1 MHLPPTPEPRD
12 LLPPLLACLPT
23 TFVSPRPP
31 PALLPL
37 LAPVLRQRAN
47 FLVAGNASEEGW
59 IRLLNW
65 DPERAAKLRPIVD
78 ELELEPHPVSGEIEL
93 DDVESIKY
101 RRLDDETLQ
110 SRLDAAQFSLAP
122 IYVWCESDEHGGT
135 GPGWKLTELR
145 ALEDVEDGT
154 EWFGS
159 VMEANDAANTHSIAV
174 PDNNSTTAPAQQP
187 TQPAANN
194 QEDDSDDSDD
204 DGYWA
209 AYDQTPGP
217 SKQPSPKPPIN
228 TTAPD
233 SSTSNRDRSSSEV
246 EYFARYGA
254 EVQPA
259 LDAHDPDED
268 HPELAGQSTLN
279 GTTQRPTSTHP
290 PPPPPQQQQQ
300 QPSQQPQQPQSPN
313 LDTRPPWQKALHP
326 YARPFDSAFATTTDL
341 PSTHDLD
348 ITAPRPISPTTS
360 HSSVEHLESCAAE
373 MSSERTSQAENAVR
387 QHIASEIKSLWRLA
401 SGAGLER
408 EEFERVVGLEVQCLG
423 MMERDE

>member
-1 MHLPPTPEPRD
+1 MHLPPAPEPRD

-37 LAPVLRQRAN
+37 LAPVLRQRASY
-47 FLVAGNASEEGW
+47 LAPGNASEDGW

-65 DPERAAKLRPIVD
+65 DPERAAKLRPVVD

-93 DDVESIKY
+93 DDLESIKY
-101 RRLDDETLQ
+101 RRLDEETLQ
-110 SRLDAAQFSLAP
+110 SRLDAAQFNLAP
-122 IYVWCESDEHGGT
+122 IYVWCESDEHGDT

-145 ALEDVEDGT
+145 ALKDVEDGT
-154 EWFGS
+154 TWYNS
-159 VMEANDAANTHSIAV
+159 VAEANDAANTHSIPV
-174 PDNNSTTAPAQQP
+174 PSTTAPAQQP
-187 TQPAANN
+187 QQAQA
-194 QEDDSDDSDD
+194 DDEENDSDD

-217 SKQPSPKPPIN
+217 SKNPSPKPPAN
-228 TTAPD
+228 AAAPQTT
-233 SSTSNRDRSSSEV
+233 SSNRDRSRSEL

-268 HPELAGQSTLN
+268 HPELGQSTLN
-279 GTTQRPTSTHP
+279 GTTQCVLSTQ
-290 PPPPPQQQQQ
+290 PQAQQ
-300 QPSQQPQQPQSPN
+300 QPRPTAQE
-313 LDTRPPWQKALHP
+313 DTRSAWEKALHP
-326 YARPFDSAFATTTDL
+326 YARAADAHDSAFATSTDL

-360 HSSVEHLESCAAE
+360 HSSVEHLESRAAE
-373 MSSERTSQAENAVR
+373 MSRERNNSQVENAVK
-387 QHIASEIKSLWRLA
+387 QHISTEIKSLWRLA
-401 SGAGLER
+401 SSAGLDR
-408 EEFERVVGLEVQCLG
+408 EEFERVIALEVQCIG
-423 MMERDE
+423 MMDRDE

>member
-37 LAPVLRQRAN
+37 LAPILRQRASY
-47 FLVAGNASEEGW
+47 LVAGNASEDGW

-65 DPERAAKLRPIVD
+65 DPERAAKLRPVVD

-93 DDVESIKY
+93 DDLESIKY

-110 SRLDAAQFSLAP
+110 SRLDAAQFNLAP
-122 IYVWCESDEHGGT
+122 IYVWCESDEHGDT

-154 EWFGS
+154 AWYNS
-159 VMEANDAANTHSIAV
+159 VTEANDAANTHSIAV
-174 PDNNSTTAPAQQP
+174 PSVNATTAPAQQP
-187 TQPAANN
+187 AQAQADD
-194 QEDDSDDSDD
+194 EDNDSDD

-217 SKQPSPKPPIN
+217 SKNPSPKPPTNAAAPEN
-228 TTAPD
+228 TF
-233 SSTSNRDRSSSEV
+233 SNRDRSSSEL

-268 HPELAGQSTLN
+268 HPDLGQSTLN
-279 GTTQRPTSTHP
+279 GTTQRALSTQPATQQPEPTS
-290 PPPPPQQQQQ
+290 QE
-300 QPSQQPQQPQSPN
+300 
-313 LDTRPPWQKALHP
+313 DTRSAWEKALHP
-326 YARPFDSAFATTTDL
+326 YARTADAHDSAFATSTDL

-348 ITAPRPISPTTS
+348 ITAPRPISPTSS
-360 HSSVEHLESCAAE
+360 HSSVEHLESRAAE
-373 MSSERTSQAENAVR
+373 MSQQRTNSHVENAVR
-387 QHIASEIKSLWRLA
+387 QHIATEVKSLWRLA
-401 SGAGLER
+401 NGAGLDR
-408 EEFERVVGLEVQCLG
+408 EEFERVIALEVQCIG
-423 MMERDE
+423 MMDRDE

>member
-1 MHLPPTPEPRD
+1 M
-12 LLPPLLACLPT
+12 
-23 TFVSPRPP
+23 
-31 PALLPL
+31 
-37 LAPVLRQRAN
+37 LRQRAN

-65 DPERAAKLRPIVD
+65 NPERAAKLRPVVD

-93 DDVESIKY
+93 DDVESIKF

-110 SRLDAAQFSLAP
+110 SRLDAAQFNLAP

-154 EWFGS
+154 AWHNS
-159 VMEANDAANTHSIAV
+159 VAEANDAANTHSIAV
-174 PDNNSTTAPAQQP
+174 PSVAAPEQQTAQAQADDEDN
-187 TQPAANN
+187 
-194 QEDDSDDSDD
+194 DSDD

-217 SKQPSPKPPIN
+217 SKNPSPKPPTN
-228 TTAPD
+228 AAAPETT
-233 SSTSNRDRSSSEV
+233 SSNRDRSRSEL

-268 HPELAGQSTLN
+268 HPELGQSTLN
-279 GTTQRPTSTHP
+279 GTTQRALST
-290 PPPPPQQQQQ
+290 
-300 QPSQQPQQPQSPN
+300 QPQQPSNPQE
-313 LDTRPPWQKALHP
+313 DTRSAWEKALHP
-326 YARPFDSAFATTTDL
+326 YARAADAHDSAFATSTDL

-360 HSSVEHLESCAAE
+360 HSSVEHLESRAAE
-373 MSSERTSQAENAVR
+373 MSEQRTTSHVENAVR
-387 QHIASEIKSLWRLA
+387 QHIATEVKSLWRLA
-401 SGAGLER
+401 NGAGLDR
-408 EEFERVVGLEVQCLG
+408 EEFERVIALEVQCIG
-423 MMERDE
+423 MMDRDE

>member
-37 LAPVLRQRAN
+37 LAPILRQRASY
-47 FLVAGNASEEGW
+47 LVAGNASEDGW

-65 DPERAAKLRPIVD
+65 DPERAAKLRPVVD

-93 DDVESIKY
+93 DDLESIKY

-110 SRLDAAQFSLAP
+110 TRLDAAQFNLAP
-122 IYVWCESDEHGGT
+122 IYVWCESDEHGDT

-145 ALEDVEDGT
+145 ALEDIEDGT
-154 EWFGS
+154 TWHNS
-159 VMEANDAANTHSIAV
+159 VAEANDAANTHSIAV
-174 PDNNSTTAPAQQP
+174 PSTAPAQQP
-187 TQPAANN
+187 AQAQA
-194 QEDDSDDSDD
+194 DDEENDSDD

-217 SKQPSPKPPIN
+217 SKNPSPKPPTN
-228 TTAPD
+228 VAAPE
-233 SSTSNRDRSSSEV
+233 SASSNRDRSRSEL

-268 HPELAGQSTLN
+268 HPELGQSTLN
-279 GTTQRPTSTHP
+279 GTTQRALSTQPQIQQSQPTS
-290 PPPPPQQQQQ
+290 QE
-300 QPSQQPQQPQSPN
+300 
-313 LDTRPPWQKALHP
+313 DTRSAWEKALHP
-326 YARPFDSAFATTTDL
+326 YARTTDAHDSAFATSTDL
-341 PSTHDLD
+341 PSTRDLD

-360 HSSVEHLESCAAE
+360 HSSVEHLESRAAE
-373 MSSERTSQAENAVR
+373 MSRERNNSQVENAVK
-387 QHIASEIKSLWRLA
+387 QHIATEIKSLWRLA
-401 SGAGLER
+401 NGAGLDR
-408 EEFERVVGLEVQCLG
+408 EEFERVIALEVQCIG
-423 MMERDE
+423 MMDRDE

>member
-65 DPERAAKLRPIVD
+65 NPERAAKLRPVVD

-101 RRLDDETLQ
+101 RRLDDETLL
-110 SRLDAAQFSLAP
+110 SRLDAAQFNLAP

-154 EWFGS
+154 AWFNS
-159 VMEANDAANTHSIAV
+159 ATEANDAANTHSIAV
-174 PDNNSTTAPAQQP
+174 PDLNTSTAPAQVE
-187 TQPAANN
+187 A
-194 QEDDSDDSDD
+194 DDQDNDSDD

-217 SKQPSPKPPIN
+217 SKNPSPKPPTN
-228 TTAPD
+228 AAAPETT
-233 SSTSNRDRSSSEV
+233 TSNRDRSRSEL

-268 HPELAGQSTLN
+268 HPELGQSTLN
-279 GTTQRPTSTHP
+279 GTSQRERAPST
-290 PPPPPQQQQQ
+290 
-300 QPSQQPQQPQSPN
+300 QPQQPTSNPQE
-313 LDTRPPWQKALHP
+313 DTRPSWEKALHP
-326 YARPFDSAFATTTDL
+326 YARPTDAHDSAFATSTDL

-360 HSSVEHLESCAAE
+360 HSSVEHLESRAAE
-373 MSSERTSQAENAVR
+373 MSQRSRTTSHVENAVR
-387 QHIASEIKSLWRLA
+387 QHIATEVKSLWRLA
-401 SGAGLER
+401 SGAGLDR
-408 EEFERVVGLEVQCLG
+408 EEFERVIGLEVQCIG
-423 MMERDE
+423 MMDRDE

>member
-1 MHLPPTPEPRD
+1 MHLPPAPEPRD

-37 LAPVLRQRAN
+37 LAPVLRQRASY
-47 FLVAGNASEEGW
+47 LTPGNASEDGW

-65 DPERAAKLRPIVD
+65 DPERAAKLRPVVD

-93 DDVESIKY
+93 DDLESIKY
-101 RRLDDETLQ
+101 RRLDEETLQ
-110 SRLDAAQFSLAP
+110 SRLDAAQFNLAP
-122 IYVWCESDEHGGT
+122 IYVWCESDEHGDT

-145 ALEDVEDGT
+145 ALKDVEDGT
-154 EWFGS
+154 TWYNS
-159 VMEANDAANTHSIAV
+159 VAEADDAANTHSIAV
-174 PDNNSTTAPAQQP
+174 PRTAPAQQP
-187 TQPAANN
+187 AQAQA
-194 QEDDSDDSDD
+194 DDGGDDSDD

-217 SKQPSPKPPIN
+217 SKNPSPKPPAN
-228 TTAPD
+228 AAAPEAT
-233 SSTSNRDRSSSEV
+233 SSNRDRSRSEL

-268 HPELAGQSTLN
+268 HPELGQSTLN
-279 GTTQRPTSTHP
+279 GTTQRILSTQ
-290 PPPPPQQQQQ
+290 PQTQQ
-300 QPSQQPQQPQSPN
+300 QPQPTSQE
-313 LDTRPPWQKALHP
+313 DTRSAWEKALHP
-326 YARPFDSAFATTTDL
+326 YARTTDAHDSAFATSTDL

-360 HSSVEHLESCAAE
+360 HSSVEHLESRAAE
-373 MSSERTSQAENAVR
+373 MSRERNSSHVENAVK
-387 QHIASEIKSLWRLA
+387 QHIATEIKSL
-401 SGAGLER
+401 
-408 EEFERVVGLEVQCLG
+408 
-423 MMERDE
+423 

>member
-31 PALLPL
+31 PALLP
-37 LAPVLRQRAN
+37 
-47 FLVAGNASEEGW
+47 
-59 IRLLNW
+59 
-65 DPERAAKLRPIVD
+65 D

-93 DDVESIKY
+93 DDLESIKY

-110 SRLDAAQFSLAP
+110 SRLDAAQFNLAP

-154 EWFGS
+154 PWFSS
-159 VMEANDAANTHSIAV
+159 VTEANDAANTHSIAV
-174 PDNNSTTAPAQQP
+174 PDLTTTTEPTQQP
-187 TQPAANN
+187 TRVE
-194 QEDDSDDSDD
+194 EDDDSDD

-217 SKQPSPKPPIN
+217 SKQPSPKPPAN
-228 TTAPD
+228 ANATAPAED
-233 SSTSNRDRSSSEV
+233 STTSARDRSRSEL

-268 HPELAGQSTLN
+268 HPELTGQSTLN
-279 GTTQRPTSTHP
+279 GTTQRATST
-290 PPPPPQQQQQ
+290 
-300 QPSQQPQQPQSPN
+300 QQPQPSNPSTQE
-313 LDTRPPWQKALHP
+313 DTRPSWEKALHP
-326 YARPFDSAFATTTDL
+326 YARAHDSAFATSTDL

-360 HSSVEHLESCAAE
+360 HSSVEHLESRAAE
-373 MSSERTSQAENAVR
+373 MSQQRSSSQAENAVR
-387 QHIASEIKSLWRLA
+387 QHIATEVKSLWRLA
-401 SGAGLER
+401 SGAGLDR
-408 EEFERVVGLEVQCLG
+408 EEFERVIGLEVQCIG
-423 MMERDE
+423 MMDRDE

>member
-37 LAPVLRQRAN
+37 LAPVLRQRASY
-47 FLVAGNASEEGW
+47 LAPGNASEDGW

-65 DPERAAKLRPIVD
+65 DPERAAKLRPVVD

-93 DDVESIKY
+93 DDLEAIKY
-101 RRLDDETLQ
+101 RRLDEETLQ
-110 SRLDAAQFSLAP
+110 SRLDAAQFNLAP
-122 IYVWCESDEHGGT
+122 IYVWCESDEHGDT

-145 ALEDVEDGT
+145 ALQDVEDGT
-154 EWFGS
+154 TWHNS
-159 VMEANDAANTHSIAV
+159 VAEANDAANTVSIAV
-174 PDNNSTTAPAQQP
+174 PSTTAQQPAQVQ
-187 TQPAANN
+187 A
-194 QEDDSDDSDD
+194 DDEGNDSDD

-217 SKQPSPKPPIN
+217 SKNPSPKPPTN
-228 TTAPD
+228 AAAPETT
-233 SSTSNRDRSSSEV
+233 SSNRDRSRSEL

-268 HPELAGQSTLN
+268 HPELGQSTLN
-279 GTTQRPTSTHP
+279 GTTQRALSTQ
-290 PPPPPQQQQQ
+290 PQA
-300 QPSQQPQQPQSPN
+300 QQPQPTSQE
-313 LDTRPPWQKALHP
+313 DTRSAWEKALHP
-326 YARPFDSAFATTTDL
+326 YARAADAHDSAFATSTDL
-341 PSTHDLD
+341 PSTHDLN

-360 HSSVEHLESCAAE
+360 HSSVEHLESRAAE
-373 MSSERTSQAENAVR
+373 MSQERNHSHVENAVR
-387 QHIASEIKSLWRLA
+387 QHIATEVKSLWRLA
-401 SGAGLER
+401 NGAGLDR
-408 EEFERVVGLEVQCLG
+408 EEFERVIALEVQCIG
-423 MMERDE
+423 MMDRDE